1 MSSLHNP
8 NSWVELITFRHLDG
22 SLKVTIY
29 HGRGREIDPVLLA
42 DSDIVLT
49 TYHTIVADVADITD
63 SESAIFRVKWFRIIL
78 DEGQ

>member
-1 MSSLHNP
+1 MSSLYNP
-8 NSWVELITFRHLDG
+8 SSWVDLKAFRHLDG
-22 SLKVTIY
+22 SLKVAVY

-49 TYHTIVADVADITD
+49 TYHTIVADVADTTD

-78 DEGQ
+78 DEG